1 MDQDRIEG
9 SAKTL
14 GGRMKEF
21 LGRMFG
27 DTKLRAEG
35 KMDQAE
41 GRIQNTVG
49 GLKDSLRE
57 DGRRNP

>member
-14 GGRMKEF
+14 SGRVKEF
-21 LGRMFG
+21 FGRMFG
-27 DTKLRAEG
+27 DSKLRAEG

-41 GRIQNTVG
+41 GRIQNAVG
-49 GLKDSLRE
+49 GLKDSLRDE
-57 DGRRNP
+57 DRRGP

>member
-21 LGRMFG
+21 FGRMFG
-27 DTKLRAEG
+27 DSKLRAEG
-35 KMDQAE
+35 KVDQAE
-41 GRIQNTVG
+41 VRIQNTVG
-49 GLKDSLRE
+49 GLKDSLRDE
-57 DGRRNP
+57 DRRGA